1 MKRNV
6 DTHSGEL
13 RREQNMG
20 DIIAIKNHEILFRL
34 NVKSL
39 CYLRR
44 KSIETNSERVGL
56 GIRRQPS
63 QHCKVGKLK
72 HQPFTLSHLLTIIGG

>member
-1 MKRNV
+1 
-6 DTHSGEL
+6 
-13 RREQNMG
+13 MG
-20 DIIAIKNHEILFRL
+20 NIIAIRNHEILFRL

-44 KSIETNSERVGL
+44 KSIEANSERVGL
-56 GIRRQPS
+56 GCIRRQPS

-72 HQPFTLSHLLTIIGG
+72 HQPFILAHLLNTIGGKGSLLSH